1 MKDALRSEMRLRRG
15 SLDAEE
21 RRSKSSAISKKF
33 RNLPEYWDVKNI
45 MVYVSFGSEVET
57 WGLIE
62 DLLSDKKR
70 VFVPVMGKDCAISAV
85 EIKSFEPEKMVKNQ
99 FGVLEP
105 RGGVKKAVPPHEL
118 GTVIAPGLAFDEK
131 GTRLGFGGGCY
142 DKFLHE
148 LHALQKKIP
157 VVGLAF
163 DFQVLPAG
171 KIPREGH
178 DKEVDVVITEMRVI
192 RCK

>member
-1 MKDALRSEMRLRRG
+1 MKLRRE
-15 SLDAEE
+15 SIDVEE
-21 RRSKSSAISKKF
+21 RRSKSSIISKKF
-33 RNLPEYWDVKNI
+33 RNLPEYWDVKKI

-70 VFVPVMGKDCAISAV
+70 VFVPVMGNDCAISAV
-85 EIKSFEPEKMVKNQ
+85 EIRAFEPEKMVKNK

-105 RGGVKKAVPPHEL
+105 RGGVKKAVPPREL
-118 GTVIAPGLAFDEK
+118 DMIIAPGLAFDEK

-142 DKFLHE
+142 DKFLHS
-148 LHALQKKIP
+148 LLALPKKIP
-157 VVGLAF
+157 VVALAF

-171 KIPREGH
+171 KIPKEGH
-178 DKEVDVVITEMRVI
+178 DKEVDAVITEMRVI